1 MKLLQLDINNF
12 RSHSKAVLNPEPG
25 VNLIYGRNGSGKT
38 NLLEAIHYACLTK
51 SFLATTDSE
60 ALKFGAES
68 FEVEALMQNDSG
80 IESAV
85 RVYYSATE
93 GKHVFINRSPL
104 EQFSR
109 IVGEFPCVSL
119 SPYDIALT
127 QGAPQDRRK
136 FLDLSISQTN
146 KAYLSDLLNYK
157 RLLAQRNKL
166 LSEIKY
172 RHSGNSELD
181 VWTQNL
187 ATVAASIIFER
198 LKFTAQFSLYL
209 EDAYQRFHSFDE
221 TPLLSYSSEFGID
234 AEVPEK
240 ERLVDKIVDKYV
252 EIRHEEVRRGQ
263 TLLGPHRDD
272 LEFLINGTAVKKF
285 ASQGQHKT
293 FVICLK
299 LAQHAYIQELLGE
312 TPIFLLDDVFS
323 ELDLDRAGELV
334 ELLKT
339 PGFGQTFI
347 TTTEQKNFSG
357 INQINVQTTSKH

>member
-1 MKLLQLDINNF
+1 LKLFQLDISNF
-12 RSHSKAVLNPEPG
+12 RSHSEATLRPEAG

-51 SFLATTDSE
+51 SFLATTDSD
-60 ALKFGAES
+60 ALRFGTDS
-68 FEVEALMQNDSG
+68 FEVTALMRNNASN
-80 IESAV
+80 ESTV
-85 RVYYSATE
+85 RVYYSAAE

-146 KAYLSDLLNYK
+146 KAYLADLLSYK

-166 LSEIKY
+166 LSEIKF
-172 RHSGNSELD
+172 RHSGNSELE
-181 VWTQNL
+181 VWTLSL
-187 ATVAASIIFER
+187 AKVAASIIFER
-198 LKFTAQFSLYL
+198 LRFSAQFSVYL
-209 EDAYQRFHSFDE
+209 KEAYRRFRSFDE
-221 TPLLSYSSEFGID
+221 TPLLSYSTELLL
-234 AEVPEK
+234 EPETPSK
-240 ERLVDKIVDKYV
+240 IWLVEKIVDKFG
-252 EIRHEEVRRGQ
+252 EIRSEELRRGQ

-272 LEFLINGTAVKKF
+272 LEFLINTVPMKKY

-299 LAQHAYIQELLGE
+299 LAQHSYIGELLGE

-323 ELDLDRAGELV
+323 ELDPDRTGELV

-339 PGFGQTFI
+339 HGFGQTFI
-347 TTTEQKNFSG
+347 TTTETKNFTG
-357 INQINVQTTSKH
+357 INQIDVKTTSRQ